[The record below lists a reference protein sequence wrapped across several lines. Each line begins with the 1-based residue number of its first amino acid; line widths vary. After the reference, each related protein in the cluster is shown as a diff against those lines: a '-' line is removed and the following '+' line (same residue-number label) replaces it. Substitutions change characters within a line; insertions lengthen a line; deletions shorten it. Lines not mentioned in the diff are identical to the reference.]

1 MNKVLRNS
9 WALFLGMGCIMMAY
23 GFQGSLL
30 GVRAVQE
37 EFSLTSTGFM
47 MSGYFVG
54 YFIGAA
60 TIPNIISRVGHIRVF
75 AAFASLSSLVILMH
89 SIIVNPLVWFFLR
102 VLTGISMVCIYTV
115 AESWL
120 NDRSSNKNRGSVL
133 SIYMVILYG
142 TMGIGMFLLNFSSPL
157 NFQPFILVSV
167 ITSAA
172 LIPILLTKKKPPT
185 FKKIQA
191 MNLKDLY
198 EASPFGMISSLFYG
212 TMGIGM
218 FLLNFS
224 SPLNFQPFILVSVIT
239 SIALIPILL
248 TKKKPP
254 TFKRIKVMTLKD
266 LYESSPFG
274 MVSSFF
280 YGTIQAAL
288 FTLLAV
294 YATSMNFTILEIS
307 IVTFLLAISGAISQ
321 FPVGKISDM
330 YDRRKVIVFSSFG
343 AAAFAIFTILVTRQ
357 MYLPGELATSKTWFY
372 IFLVL
377 FSFCSL
383 PMFSLILAHTNDFIP
398 KEKFVAAGAGL
409 QFVFGLGA
417 MSGPFLCSIFMDLV
431 GPNGFFVF
439 LFFFNSVIGL
449 FGMYRMKVRKTV
461 ENPDSQFVAMPQT
474 ITPAGI
480 ELNPST
486 EHIEEPYSDKVKEI
500 LERKGVKYKKEDE
513 QLKTDN
519 QVN

>member
-1 MNKVLRNS
+1 MNKVLKNS
-9 WALFLGMGCIMMAY
+9 WALFLGMGFIMMAY

-54 YFIGAA
+54 YFMGAA
-60 TIPNIISRVGHIRVF
+60 TIPSIISKVGHIRVF
-75 AAFASLSSLVILMH
+75 AAFASLASLVILVH
-89 SIIVNPLVWFFLR
+89 SVLVNPFIWFLLR

-142 TMGIGMFLLNFSSPL
+142 SIGIGMFLLNFNSPK
-157 NFQPFILVSV
+157 NFQPFILISV

-172 LIPILLTKKKPPT
+172 LLPILLTKQKPPT
-185 FKKIQA
+185 FKKIKA
-191 MNLKDLY
+191 MSLKNLY
-198 EASPFGMISSLFYG
+198 EASPFGI
-212 TMGIGM
+212 
-218 FLLNFS
+218 
-224 SPLNFQPFILVSVIT
+224 
-239 SIALIPILL
+239 
-248 TKKKPP
+248 
-254 TFKRIKVMTLKD
+254 
-266 LYESSPFG
+266 
-274 MVSSFF
+274 VSSFF
-280 YGTIQAAL
+280 YGTIQSAV

-307 IVTFLLAISGAISQ
+307 IVTFLLAISGAIAQ
-321 FPVGKISDM
+321 FPIGKVSDL
-330 YDRRKVIVFSSFG
+330 YDRRKVIIMSTFG
-343 AAAFAIFTILVTRQ
+343 AAIFAIISIIVSRQ
-357 MYLPGELATSKTWFY
+357 MYLPGGLTTSKTWFY
-372 IFLVL
+372 ISFII

-383 PMFSLILAHTNDFIP
+383 PMFSLILAHTNDYIS
-398 KEKFVAAGAGL
+398 KDKFVAAGAGL

-417 MSGPFLCSIFMDLV
+417 ISGPFLCSIFMDIV
-431 GPNGFFVF
+431 GPNGFFIF
-439 LFFFNSVIGL
+439 LFFFHTVIGV
-449 FGMYRMKVRKTV
+449 FGIYRMKIRPTA

-480 ELNPST
+480 ELNPNT

-500 LERKGVKYKKEDE
+500 LERKGVEYKKRDKNTE
-513 QLKTDN
+513 KS
-519 QVN
+519 

>member
-1 MNKVLRNS
+1 MNKVLKNS

-37 EFSLTSTGFM
+37 EFSLTATGFM

-75 AAFASLSSLVILMH
+75 AAFASLASLVILIH
-89 SIIVNPLVWFFLR
+89 SILINPFIWFLLR
-102 VLTGISMVCIYTV
+102 VLTGVS
-115 AESWL
+115 
-120 NDRSSNKNRGSVL
+120 
-133 SIYMVILYG
+133 
-142 TMGIGMFLLNFSSPL
+142 MGIGMFLLNFSSPK

-185 FKKIQA
+185 FK
-191 MNLKDLY
+191 
-198 EASPFGMISSLFYG
+198 
-212 TMGIGM
+212 
-218 FLLNFS
+218 
-224 SPLNFQPFILVSVIT
+224 
-239 SIALIPILL
+239 
-248 TKKKPP
+248 
-254 TFKRIKVMTLKD
+254 RIKAMTLKD
-266 LYESSPFG
+266 LYQASPFG
-274 MVSSFF
+274 MVSSLF
-280 YGTIQAAL
+280 YGTIQSAL

-321 FPVGKISDM
+321 FPIGKISDL
-330 YDRRKVIVFSSFG
+330 YDRRKVIVFSTFG
-343 AAAFAIFTILVTRQ
+343 AAFFAIMAIIVSRQ
-357 MYLPGELATSKTWFY
+357 MYLPEGLATSKTWFY
-372 IFLVL
+372 IFLIL

-383 PMFSLILAHTNDFIP
+383 PMFSLILAHTNDYIS
-398 KEKFVAAGAGL
+398 KDKFVAAGAGL

-431 GPNGFFVF
+431 GSNGFFVF
-439 LFFFNSVIGL
+439 LFFFHSIIGI
-449 FGMYRMKVRKTV
+449 FGVYRMKVRKTV
-461 ENPDSQFVAMPQT
+461 DNPDSQFVAMPQT

-480 ELNPST
+480 ELNPTT
-486 EHIEEPYSDKVKEI
+486 EPIEEPIKEEI
-500 LERKGVKYKKEDE
+500 
-513 QLKTDN
+513 
-519 QVN
+519 

>member
-1 MNKVLRNS
+1 MNKVLKNS
-9 WALFLGMGCIMMAY
+9 WALFLGMGFIMMAY

-37 EFSLTSTGFM
+37 EFSLTATGFM

-75 AAFASLSSLVILMH
+75 AAFASLASLVILVH
-89 SIIVNPLVWFFLR
+89 SILIHPFVWFLLR
-102 VLTGISMVCIYTV
+102 VLTGVSMVCIYTV

-133 SIYMVILYG
+133 SVYMVILYG
-142 TMGIGMFLLNFSSPL
+142 AMGVGMFLLNFSSPK

-185 FKKIQA
+185 FKKIKA
-191 MNLKDLY
+191 MTLKDLY

-212 TMGIGM
+212 T
-218 FLLNFS
+218 
-224 SPLNFQPFILVSVIT
+224 
-239 SIALIPILL
+239 
-248 TKKKPP
+248 
-254 TFKRIKVMTLKD
+254 
-266 LYESSPFG
+266 
-274 MVSSFF
+274 
-280 YGTIQAAL
+280 IQSAL

-307 IVTFLLAISGAISQ
+307 IVTFLLAVSGAIAQ
-321 FPVGKISDM
+321 FPIGKLSDI
-330 YDRRKVIVFSSFG
+330 YARRKVIVISTF
-343 AAAFAIFTILVTRQ
+343 AAALFSILAILVSRQ
-357 MYLPGELATSKTWFY
+357 IYLPGGLATSKTWFY
-372 IFLVL
+372 IFFIL

-383 PMFSLILAHTNDFIP
+383 PMFSLILAHTNDYIP

-409 QFVFGLGA
+409 QFAFGLGA

-431 GPNGFFVF
+431 GSNGFFIF
-439 LFFFNSVIGL
+439 LFLFHSVIGVY
-449 FGMYRMKVRKTV
+449 GIHRMRVRQTV
-461 ENPDSQFVAMPQT
+461 DNPDSQFVAMPQT

-480 ELNPST
+480 ELNPTT
-486 EHIEEPYSDKVKEI
+486 EPIDEPIKEENKSS
-500 LERKGVKYKKEDE
+500 L
-513 QLKTDN
+513 
-519 QVN
+519 